1 MRALLAVLLFALPAF
16 GNGRQPPTWR
26 VDLGA
31 SGLLAAT
38 GNSANFAAGITFG
51 GYRRV
56 SAESKLA
63 IGFEAGVFA
72 GWDYS
77 SLAKA
82 FFNALVL
89 QSSEI
94 IGFRLVPV
102 LPGFL
107 IRGWE
112 GRVHPY
118 GGLSVGPAFASY
130 SVVQVGSGSG
140 ETPQSHVYWMAT
152 ARGGVDVDLYDGWG
166 ISVEP
171 LRVGT
176 VLNSF
181 YWGANIEAVGAF

>member
-1 MRALLAVLLFALPAF
+1 MRALLVALLLALPAL

-56 SAESKLA
+56 SAISKLA
-63 IGFEAGVFA
+63 IGFEAGVFS

-77 SLAKA
+77 GLAKS
-82 FFNALVL
+82 FFNAVLV
-89 QSSEI
+89 QVNEI
-94 IGFRLVPV
+94 TSFRLIPV

-118 GGLSVGPAFASY
+118 AGLSVGPAFASY
-130 SVVQVGSGSG
+130 QVLQTGGAAN
-140 ETPQSHVYWMAT
+140 QSRSQVFWMAT
-152 ARGGVDVDLYDGWG
+152 ARGGVDIDFYDGWG
-166 ISVEP
+166 VSVEP

-181 YWGANIEAVGAF
+181 YWGINVEAVGAF